1 MHCPFCNYED
11 SRVLDSRGS
20 DDGVRRRRECLQCGA
35 RFTTY
40 ERVQSVGVLV
50 AKKDGRREAFNREK
64 LLSGL
69 RRACEKRPLES
80 RAIEALA
87 NRIESEIQRGGL
99 SEVGSAAIGE
109 LAMEGLRELDQIAYV
124 RFASVYRSFADLEAL
139 RQALDE
145 LDGARGQIRA
155 REQLPLLEAETL
167 ERLRTPPRLI
177 SFSRPGGRGKR
188 PEAGLSKAEG

>member
-1 MHCPFCNYED
+1 MRCPFCNYED

-20 DDGVRRRRECLQCGA
+20 DDGIRRRRECLQCGA

-64 LLSGL
+64 LFSGL
-69 RRACEKRPLES
+69 RRACEKRPLEAS
-80 RAIEALA
+80 AIEALA

-99 SEVGSAAIGE
+99 SEVASAAIGE

-145 LDGARGQIRA
+145 LDGARGQNRA
-155 REQLPLLEAETL
+155 REQLPLLGEETL

-177 SFSRPGGRGKR
+177 PFSRSGGRGKK
-188 PEAGLSKAEG
+188 PEASLSKAEG